1 MSTIVA
7 ISTGRTRSA
16 IGIIRMSGEDAL
28 TIAAKVFSLS
38 KNRDVTK
45 ITPNMMYLGTISDN
59 VGVLDECMIVYFK
72 APRSYSGEDMIEFSC
87 HGSLFI
93 LDSIVEV
100 LIKNGAKM
108 ALPGEFTKR
117 AFLNGKQSLSK
128 AEAVMDIIDSKT
140 RLQTALAIKSH
151 KGVSDDY
158 ISEIADKLSLILAR
172 FFAYIDY
179 PDDEIVDTD
188 LSSIIENLTAIND
201 EILALIKSYDLGQII
216 KDGINATIIGTPNV
230 GKSSILNLLANDE
243 RSIVTDIAGTTRDV
257 VEVSIKLSDIIF
269 NLSDTAGVRDATDII
284 ERIGIE
290 KAYHSANNSDVIFCV
305 IDSSR
310 TLTNDDIALLEFLKD
325 KNAIALINKSD
336 LPTKTDIDIITNYI
350 KNTVK
355 ISAKTSS
362 GIDTLA
368 SLVKEMFLKGDI
380 LSTDK
385 KIITNIRHKNA
396 LIAANEA
403 LTIAINAA
411 KANEF
416 LDAVVSEV
424 EISIENL
431 LYINGKNV
439 TDATV
444 SSIFANFCVGK

>member
-59 VGVLDECMIVYFK
+59 VGLLDECMIVYFK

-290 KAYHSANNSDVIFCV
+290 KAYHSANNSDIIFCV

-310 TLTNDDIALLEFLKD
+310 KLSNDDIALLEFLKD

-336 LPTKTDIDIITNYI
+336 LPTKTDINIITNYI
-350 KNTVK
+350 KNTVQ

-362 GIDTLA
+362 GIDTLS

>member
-336 LPTKTDIDIITNYI
+336 LPTKTDINIITSYI

-362 GIDTLA
+362 GIDTL
-368 SLVKEMFLKGDI
+368 SGLVKEMFLKGDI

-416 LDAVVSEV
+416 LDAVISEV

>member
-28 TIAAKVFSLS
+28 SIAAKVFSLS

-216 KDGINATIIGTPNV
+216 
-230 GKSSILNLLANDE
+230 
-243 RSIVTDIAGTTRDV
+243 
-257 VEVSIKLSDIIF
+257 
-269 NLSDTAGVRDATDII
+269 
-284 ERIGIE
+284 
-290 KAYHSANNSDVIFCV
+290 
-305 IDSSR
+305 
-310 TLTNDDIALLEFLKD
+310 
-325 KNAIALINKSD
+325 
-336 LPTKTDIDIITNYI
+336 
-350 KNTVK
+350 
-355 ISAKTSS
+355 
-362 GIDTLA
+362 
-368 SLVKEMFLKGDI
+368 
-380 LSTDK
+380 
-385 KIITNIRHKNA
+385 
-396 LIAANEA
+396 
-403 LTIAINAA
+403 
-411 KANEF
+411 
-416 LDAVVSEV
+416 
-424 EISIENL
+424 
-431 LYINGKNV
+431 
-439 TDATV
+439 
-444 SSIFANFCVGK
+444 